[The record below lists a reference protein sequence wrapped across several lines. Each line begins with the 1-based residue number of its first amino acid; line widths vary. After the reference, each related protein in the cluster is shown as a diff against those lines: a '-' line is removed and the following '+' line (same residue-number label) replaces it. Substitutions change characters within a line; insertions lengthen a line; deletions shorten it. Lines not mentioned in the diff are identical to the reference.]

1 MLQAYKPKEWKRRVQ
16 QMRDV
21 NTLRKLAAGRG
32 AVTDWCPRAEK
43 AEAWLLHEDASEKA
57 LVLCLGVGSRMV
69 WKSGQEAGNHS
80 RWSEP
85 PSHSQI
91 VSCSSLTEMNSRGQL
106 SQRGLGLWPSREWEG
121 FSAELVYACAA
132 QYCCLSPGVA
142 SEPLLR
148 GCSQMRCAKSTD
160 SRFGRS
166 GMNKRM

>member
-43 AEAWLLHEDASEKA
+43 AEAWVLHEDASEKA

-106 SQRGLGLWPSREWEG
+106 SQRGLGTERSNGPSKFHYGWEAMPNIHEIVSQVKG
-121 FSAELVYACAA
+121 L
-132 QYCCLSPGVA
+132 LSLPTP
-142 SEPLLR
+142 STRSKPL
-148 GCSQMRCAKSTD
+148 
-160 SRFGRS
+160 
-166 GMNKRM
+166 